1 MDEGQA
7 SFLLNDFTVEDFI
20 YLPLKL
26 SGWFSPTTLLAV
38 HKFDSLAKE
47 KQGGKTSLPK
57 PQPVVRK
64 VIRLF
69 TSFIDLMVFAFH
81 NFLALE
87 RPFCS
92 LESITWRECKNLL
105 LIHWNVAKMLVV
117 KAESACSLTLVPGKA
132 HLFSQVYPGKIQ

>member
-1 MDEGQA
+1 MTLRSRTSSICPSSYPGG
-7 SFLLNDFTVEDFI
+7 FH
-20 YLPLKL
+20 P
-26 SGWFSPTTLLAV
+26 LLAV

-132 HLFSQVYPGKIQ
+132 HLFSPVFTGLPGQNSMTISPAPIR

>member
-1 MDEGQA
+1 MV
-7 SFLLNDFTVEDFI
+7 FTDNT
-20 YLPLKL
+20 
-26 SGWFSPTTLLAV
+26 SGSAQN
-38 HKFDSLAKE
+38 FDSLAKE

-69 TSFIDLMVFAFH
+69 RSFIDLIAVAFH
-81 NFLALE
+81 NFLGRG

-92 LESITWRECKNLL
+92 LESITWRKCKNLL
-105 LIHWNVAKMLVV
+105 LIHWIVAKMLVV

-132 HLFSQVYPGKIQ
+132 HLFSQDYPGKIQ